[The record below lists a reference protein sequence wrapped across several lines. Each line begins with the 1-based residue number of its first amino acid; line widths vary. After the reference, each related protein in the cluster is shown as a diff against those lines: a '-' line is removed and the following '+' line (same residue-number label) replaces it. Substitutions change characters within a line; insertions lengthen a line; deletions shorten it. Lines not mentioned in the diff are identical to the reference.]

1 MQIILLENIMNLG
14 KIGDLVEVKNGYGR
28 NFLLR
33 QGKALRASK
42 ESIEEVNKKKDE
54 LNKKNNALKSS
65 FKEIANKINNKTL
78 NFNKE
83 AKENGEL
90 FGSIKPKEVSNA
102 FLDKLKVEISPSQ
115 IDLKQEI
122 NKLGKYSINI
132 NLHSEVSVKVTIN
145 VGKIDSAKN

>member
-42 ESIEEVNKKKDE
+42 ENIEEVSKKKDE
-54 LNKKNNALKSS
+54 LNKKNNALNSS
-65 FKEIANKINNKTL
+65 FREVANKINNKTL
-78 NFNKE
+78 SFNKE

-102 FLDKLKVEISPSQ
+102 FADELKVEISPSQ

-132 NLHSEVSVKVTIN
+132 NLHSEVTAKVTISVN
-145 VGKIDSAKN
+145 KIDSAKN

>member
-102 FLDKLKVEISPSQ
+102 FIDKLKVEISPSQ

-122 NKLGKYSINI
+122 NKLGKYSVNI
-132 NLHSEVSVKVTIN
+132 NLHSEVSVKVTIS

>member
-1 MQIILLENIMNLG
+1 MEIL
-14 KIGDLVEVKNGYGR
+14 
-28 NFLLR
+28 
-33 QGKALRASK
+33 
-42 ESIEEVNKKKDE
+42 
-54 LNKKNNALKSS
+54 
-65 FKEIANKINNKTL
+65 NNKTL

-102 FLDKLKVEISPSQ
+102 FIDKLKVEISPSQ

-122 NKLGKYSINI
+122 NKLGKYSVNI
-132 NLHSEVSVKVTIN
+132 NLHSEVSVKVTIS